1 MKKYFVLAT
10 LMLSTSLLAAGPQFQ
25 NLTEA
30 DVKEIGREFSGT
42 FSHTGV
48 SAPETDG
55 LWGVEVGLLAG
66 QSSSPKLSDIVKR
79 SGGNGDDFEN
89 LYHAGL
95 VARAHFPFDL
105 FAEISLLPEQDIS
118 DTKIKNTTFEI
129 GWNFGRFV
137 GLPLDIAFGANF
149 GNSELGFTQPA
160 SGAIPAADISM
171 KSKSN
176 IVWVGVSK
184 SFIFVT
190 PYFKL
195 GKAKADT
202 ELTATSDI
210 FTGPESRSFD
220 VSNDGSYMAVG
231 LNFNVFILKFG
242 AEYSQIMDVKRT
254 SAKLSLD
261 F

>member
-1 MKKYFVLAT
+1 MKKYLVLAS
-10 LMLSTSLLAAGPQFQ
+10 LMLSTNLLAAGPQFQ

-66 QSSSPKLSDIVKR
+66 QSTSPELADVVKR
-79 SGGNGDDFEN
+79 SGGNGSDFEN

-95 VARAHFPFDL
+95 MARAHFPLDL

-118 DTKIKNTTFEI
+118 DLKIKNSTFEV

-137 GLPLDIAFGANF
+137 GLPLDIAVGANF
-149 GNSELGFTQPA
+149 ANSALGFTQPA
-160 SGAIPAADISM
+160 AGLVPASNIDM
-171 KSKSN
+171 KSKTN

-190 PYFKL
+190 PYLKL
-195 GKAKADT
+195 GQAKADT
-202 ELTATSDI
+202 ELTASADI
-210 FTGPESRSFD
+210 FSGPESKSFD
-220 VSNDGSYMAVG
+220 VSNNGSYMAVG
-231 LNFNVFILKFG
+231 VNFNLFILKLG

-254 SAKLSLD
+254 SAKISVD